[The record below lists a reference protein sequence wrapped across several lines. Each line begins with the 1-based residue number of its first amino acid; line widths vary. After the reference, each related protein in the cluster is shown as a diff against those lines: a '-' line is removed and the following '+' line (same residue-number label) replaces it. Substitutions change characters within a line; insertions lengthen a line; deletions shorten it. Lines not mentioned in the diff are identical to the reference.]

1 MSSTGKKVAIIGG
14 GVAGLLAAVTA
25 ADHGAKVLLFE
36 KMDKVGLKMG
46 ITGKGRCNLTNN
58 APIMD
63 FIAMTPGNGRF
74 LFSAYKRFNNMDL
87 LSLFHTWGLETKVER
102 GGRIFPASDDAQ
114 EVRHLFMRLLHEKQV
129 DVHLSEPVLHIQ
141 TKKGCAAGVVTGK
154 GTYEADAVI
163 LATGGKSY
171 PRTGSTGDGYRLAGE
186 LGHTVTKIRPALI
199 PLVCAE
205 PYCRELQGLSL
216 KNVTLALVA
225 GGRRKSEAFGEM
237 IFTHF
242 GISGPIVLTQ
252 SDVVTLWLSQGYQ
265 VTGYIDLKPALTEE
279 VLDQR
284 ILRDLQKFRLKQMG
298 NALSELLPRRLID
311 AVMKLADIPAEI
323 PAAALKKAQRIHLRQ
338 TIKKLPLTITKARP
352 IEEAIVTAG
361 GISTKEV
368 NSSTMESKIVRG
380 LYLAGEVLDVHAFT
394 GGYNLQAA
402 FSMGRMAALS
412 AAGDKTQMRKLAIAI
427 DGPAG
432 AGKSSVAKIL
442 AANMGYAYLDTGAMY
457 RAVTYEVLW
466 RELTEEKDIVALAA
480 GMDMTVKPEAD
491 AMHVVVNGHDVTD
504 YIRTPEVSARVSAV
518 SALAGVRAA
527 MVGIQRRQAAK
538 GGIVLDGRDI
548 GTTVLPHAD
557 VKIFLTAS
565 VHTRALRRFKEM
577 TEKNP
582 GMTLEEVE
590 KDIWKRD
597 WQDSHREVSP
607 LKQAEDA
614 VLLDNSRLTLE
625 ETAKAIME
633 ICEKK
638 WEVRRANV

>member
-1 MSSTGKKVAIIGG
+1 
-14 GVAGLLAAVTA
+14 
-25 ADHGAKVLLFE
+25 
-36 KMDKVGLKMG
+36 
-46 ITGKGRCNLTNN
+46 
-58 APIMD
+58 
-63 FIAMTPGNGRF
+63 
-74 LFSAYKRFNNMDL
+74 
-87 LSLFHTWGLETKVER
+87 
-102 GGRIFPASDDAQ
+102 
-114 EVRHLFMRLLHEKQV
+114 
-129 DVHLSEPVLHIQ
+129 
-141 TKKGCAAGVVTGK
+141 
-154 GTYEADAVI
+154 
-163 LATGGKSY
+163 
-171 PRTGSTGDGYRLAGE
+171 
-186 LGHTVTKIRPALI
+186 
-199 PLVCAE
+199 
-205 PYCRELQGLSL
+205 
-216 KNVTLALVA
+216 
-225 GGRRKSEAFGEM
+225 
-237 IFTHF
+237 
-242 GISGPIVLTQ
+242 
-252 SDVVTLWLSQGYQ
+252 
-265 VTGYIDLKPALTEE
+265 
-279 VLDQR
+279 
-284 ILRDLQKFRLKQMG
+284 
-298 NALSELLPRRLID
+298 
-311 AVMKLADIPAEI
+311 
-323 PAAALKKAQRIHLRQ
+323 
-338 TIKKLPLTITKARP
+338 
-352 IEEAIVTAG
+352 
-361 GISTKEV
+361 
-368 NSSTMESKIVRG
+368 
-380 LYLAGEVLDVHAFT
+380 
-394 GGYNLQAA
+394 
-402 FSMGRMAALS
+402 
-412 AAGDKTQMRKLAIAI
+412 MRKLAIAI

-457 RAVTYEVLW
+457 RAVTYEVLR

-527 MVGIQRRQAAK
+527 MVEIQRRQAAK

-590 KDIWKRD
+590 KDIRKRD

-638 WEVRRANV
+638 WEVRRVNV

>member
-114 EVRHLFMRLLHEKQV
+114 EVRHLFVRLLHEKQV
-129 DVHLSEPVLHIQ
+129 DVHLSEPVFHIQ

-216 KNVTLALVA
+216 KNVTLALAA

-457 RAVTYEVLW
+457 RAVTYEVLR

-590 KDIWKRD
+590 KDIRKRD

-625 ETAKAIME
+625 ETAKAIMK

-638 WEVRRANV
+638 WEVRQANV

>member
-457 RAVTYEVLW
+457 RAVTYEVLR

-590 KDIWKRD
+590 KDIRKRD

>member
-154 GTYEADAVI
+154 GTYEVDAVI

-457 RAVTYEVLW
+457 RAVTYEVLR

-590 KDIWKRD
+590 KDIRKRD